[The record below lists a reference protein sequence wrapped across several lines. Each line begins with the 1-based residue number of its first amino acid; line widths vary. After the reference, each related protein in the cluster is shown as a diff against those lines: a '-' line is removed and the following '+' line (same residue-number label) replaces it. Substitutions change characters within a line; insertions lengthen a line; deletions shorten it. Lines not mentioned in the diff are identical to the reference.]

1 MALNHKPMHRLPSI
15 QQIVDRTKYKV
26 VKDGKV
32 LAKDLA
38 YTEAISTL
46 NRLLMEHGAGARLV
60 IQ

>member
-1 MALNHKPMHRLPSI
+1 MRTLPSI

-46 NRLLMEHGAGARLV
+46 NRLLLEHGKGARLV